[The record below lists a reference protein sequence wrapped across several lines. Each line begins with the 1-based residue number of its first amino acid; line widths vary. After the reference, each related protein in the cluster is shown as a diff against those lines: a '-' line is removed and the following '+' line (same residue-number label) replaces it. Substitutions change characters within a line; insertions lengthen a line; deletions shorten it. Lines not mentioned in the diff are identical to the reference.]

1 MENLTIQLKKL
12 GKSKVESINLSFEH
26 RPGIL
31 EELIAA
37 CIKQSVVKFNEDR
50 ASKKV
55 LQFLTPKEIGEKA
68 NLGKIDFG
76 EIYNDQQI
84 EIDKAI
90 NVALQAFKDGLYLV
104 IIDETE
110 IKTLNSKIE
119 LTENSILTFIR
130 LTFLTGTFW

>member
-1 MENLTIQLKKL
+1 MDNLTIQLKKL
-12 GKSKVESINLSFEH
+12 GKSKVESIKLGFE
-26 RPGIL
+26 RIPATL

-37 CIKQSVVKFNEDR
+37 CIKQSVLKFNEER
-50 ASKKV
+50 VSKKV
-55 LQFLTPKEIGEKA
+55 LQFLTPKAIGEKA
-68 NLGKIDFG
+68 NLGKIGFG
-76 EIYNDQQI
+76 EAYNDQQI
-84 EIDKAI
+84 EIDKAV

-110 IKTLNSKIE
+110 IKTLDSKID